1 MFREAVMKRRSKAVS
16 LSLSMANLTLAS
28 CETLARRT
36 MLIAQ
41 NKCSQ
46 EEYQRMLF
54 EKAEAATESAMIF
67 ICSGGLASI
76 DALMEPWKSRVTANA
91 KRLRKK

>member
-1 MFREAVMKRRSKAVS
+1 
-16 LSLSMANLTLAS
+16 MANLTLAS
-28 CETLARRT
+28 WETLARRT

-41 NKCSQ
+41 NKCSR
-46 EEYQRMLF
+46 EEYQRMVS

-67 ICSGGLASI
+67 VSSGGLASLN
-76 DALMEPWKSRVTANA
+76 ALMEPWKRRVTANA

>member
-1 MFREAVMKRRSKAVS
+1 MKRRSKTVS
-16 LSLSMANLTLAS
+16 LPVSIANLTLAS
-28 CETLARRT
+28 WETLARRT

-41 NKCSQ
+41 NKCSLA
-46 EEYQRMLF
+46 EYQRMVL

-67 ICSGGLASI
+67 IFSGGLASI
-76 DALMEPWKSRVTANA
+76 DELMAPWKNRAIANV